1 MRVNTYNVKTQ
12 TTSVSSQGSA
22 MVQHVLGVYK
32 AMDLISSTHK
42 NTKME
47 SVCVCVYTH
56 FPSETVSFRLCLLPT
71 CCVVE
76 DDLDLLTLLPSSP
89 QFCSSRH
96 TALCPLY
103 TLLGSDQGFVQAE
116 QVLS

>member
-1 MRVNTYNVKTQ
+1 
-12 TTSVSSQGSA
+12 

-32 AMDLISSTHK
+32 AMGSISSTHK

-47 SVCVCVYTH
+47 SGGVYVYT
-56 FPSETVSFRLCLLPT
+56 FPSETVSFRLCWLPT

-76 DDLDLLTLLPSSP
+76 DDLGLLTLLPSSP
-89 QFCSSRH
+89 QFCSSRP
-96 TALCPLY
+96 TALYPLY
-103 TLLGSDQGFVQAE
+103 TLLGADQGFVQAE